1 MYCPKED
8 GKFDSKI
15 HRVYHETI
23 RQHGHQA
30 KSARKPSLDDVDRR
44 PVRYVPPRE
53 SELTW

>member
-8 GKFDSKI
+8 GEFDSKI

-30 KSARKPSLDDVDRR
+30 KSARKPSLDDLDRR
-44 PVRYVPPRE
+44 PVRYDPPRE
-53 SELTW
+53 AN